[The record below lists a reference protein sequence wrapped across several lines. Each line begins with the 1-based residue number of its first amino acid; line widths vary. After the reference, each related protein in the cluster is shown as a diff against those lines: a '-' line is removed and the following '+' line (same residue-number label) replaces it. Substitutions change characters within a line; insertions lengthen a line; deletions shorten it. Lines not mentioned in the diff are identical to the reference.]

1 MRANYNPN
9 RLNSKQIAAL
19 KEGVVK
25 EYNKV
30 KSAHERKIN
39 DRVFFIHYL
48 SLAIVSEE
56 LLGFGAERRARL
68 LQACMNKANEL
79 SQELIS
85 NKCTD
90 THGHESY
97 DSEYNRAL
105 LERLSKAYGIK
116 FDESI
121 FDDDFEDEEAT
132 H

>member
-1 MRANYNPN
+1 MKANYNPN
-9 RLNSKQIAAL
+9 KLNSKQIAAI

-25 EYNKV
+25 EYDKI
-30 KSAHERKIN
+30 KSAHEKKIN

-68 LQACMNKANEL
+68 LQACMDKANEL
-79 SQELIS
+79 SDELLS
-85 NKCTD
+85 NTCTD
-90 THGHESY
+90 NKGRESY
-97 DSEYNRAL
+97 DSDYNRAL
-105 LERLSKAYGIK
+105 LERLSKAYGLK

-132 H
+132 Q